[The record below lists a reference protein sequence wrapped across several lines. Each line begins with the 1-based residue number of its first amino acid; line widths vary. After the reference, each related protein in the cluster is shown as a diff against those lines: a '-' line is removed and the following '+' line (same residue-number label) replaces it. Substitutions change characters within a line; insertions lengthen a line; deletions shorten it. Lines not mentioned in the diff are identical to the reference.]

1 MLKPLKIVNYRKYK
15 KHKNIVVWTKMSTK
29 CTQIKNF
36 VDKKVRVIEKI
47 ILTFLQNII
56 EQFYLIKWRKSHIY
70 DIMFSVNLKRNEM
83 EKVKKYII
91 DDKKLMEEW
100 DWKKNKK
107 LMMI

>member
-1 MLKPLKIVNYRKYK
+1 MLKPSKIVNYRKYK
-15 KHKNIVVWTKMSTK
+15 KHKNIGVW
-29 CTQIKNF
+29 TQIKNF
-36 VDKKVRVIEKI
+36 VDKKVRAIEKI